1 MLIGSA
7 GAGTQ
12 LLIDRIEDPPTRLLG
27 GLGATALLVLADCP
41 HLCEDTAPADLAA
54 GQRRQLRG
62 LAESGL
68 AYVPAP
74 LLPEGRLPG

>member
-1 MLIGSA
+1 MHQTWLDFATHG
-7 GAGTQ
+7 
-12 LLIDRIEDPPTRLLG
+12 DPGWPTYDDARK
-27 GLGATALLVLADCP
+27 AMRFDASP